1 MLAETDVNYILIYPK
16 VGEGTARRNSMSE
29 VNRKHGQILLFDDF
43 PSVSKESWKKET
55 EKRIAKHVRY
65 EDLVWHTEDGIAVEP
80 FYTEEEAKDF
90 FFRENQFP
98 GEFPFVRG
106 TRKKDNS
113 WLLTEDIKLAAPED
127 AVRDALAA
135 IKGGAGSLTFFAETK
150 IKREVM
156 ETLIKDIDP
165 LRTNFNFALREDP
178 EKACALFIS
187 CCRKKGIDTQELS
200 GAFFFDPL
208 SQLLAHGSLATT
220 LDKHV
225 EKIAKTIGYLSD
237 AAPGYAAFSVKSS
250 TFKNSGAT
258 ITQELAFTI
267 AAAVEYLVMLRQRD
281 VDADCACRHLVFS
294 FSTGSS
300 YFAEIAKL
308 RAARALWGNIA
319 EKFAPASAESTKMKI
334 HCRTATFNKTAYD
347 SHVNIPRATLEAM
360 ASVIGG
366 TDSLTVEPFD
376 AHYGEPGK
384 FSRRVARNI
393 QLLIKN
399 ESHLDVVTDPGG
411 GSYHIE
417 KLTQSISQKS
427 LKLFQEIERKGG
439 YLECLKN
446 GFIQNAVESSR
457 KKTTRDISRRKKTLI
472 GTNEFPNPLEKMTG
486 HIQETAPTEKEIN
499 SSTPTV
505 TPLTQS
511 RAAQGFEKIR
521 LLSEEYEK
529 KTGEAPKVF
538 LLHLSD
544 SPQTVARS
552 VFSMNFFGCGGFAL
566 VDGAENS
573 GMHEGVTAALS
584 ENPLAV
590 VICGSDRDYEQFAE
604 EAIRKLKKKR
614 AEIKVVVSEG
624 AKNTWENL
632 ARAGADDFINADS
645 DVCDVLERYQQPLF
659 SDEART

>member
-1 MLAETDVNYILIYPK
+1 MLAETNVNYILIYPK
-16 VGEGTARRNSMSE
+16 VGGGTARRNSMSE
-29 VNRKHGQILLFDDF
+29 AKRKHGQILLFDDF
-43 PSVSKESWKKET
+43 PSVSKESWKKEA
-55 EKRIAKHVRY
+55 EKRIAKHACY

-80 FYTEEEAKDF
+80 FYTEEETKDF

-127 AVRDALAA
+127 AVRDALTA

-165 LRTNFNFALREDP
+165 LRTSFNFALREDP
-178 EKACALFIS
+178 EKVCALFIS
-187 CCRKKGIDTQELS
+187 CCRKKGINTQELS

-225 EKIAKTIGYLSD
+225 EKIAKTIGHLSD
-237 AAPGYAAFSVKSS
+237 AAPGYSAFSVKSS
-250 TFKNSGAT
+250 AFKNSGAT

-300 YFAEIAKL
+300 YFTEIAKL

-334 HCRTATFNKTAYD
+334 HCRTATFNKTVYD

-366 TDSLTVEPFD
+366 TDSLTVQPSD
-376 AHYGEPGK
+376 AHYGEPDK
-384 FSRRVARNI
+384 FSRRVARTI

-427 LKLFQEIERKGG
+427 LELFQEIETKGG

-446 GFIQNAVESSR
+446 GFIQNAVETSR
-457 KKTTRDISRRKKTLI
+457 KKTLHDISRRKKTLI
-472 GTNEFPNPLEKMTG
+472 GTNEFPNPLEKMTAN
-486 HIQETAPTEKEIN
+486 IRKTTSAEKEM
-499 SSTPTV
+499 SSAAPKV
-505 TPLTQS
+505 TPLGES
-511 RAAQGFEKIR
+511 REAQRFEKIR
-521 LLSEEYEK
+521 LLSEKYAE
-529 KTGEAPKVF
+529 KTGGGPRVF
-538 LLHLSD
+538 LLHLGD
-544 SPQTVARS
+544 SPQTIARAA
-552 VFSMNFFGCGGFAL
+552 FSMNFFGCGGFAL
-566 VDGAENS
+566 VDGAENP

-604 EAIRKLKKKR
+604 EAIRELKNKR

-624 AKNTWENL
+624 AQSVLERL
-632 ARAGADDFINADS
+632 AQAGADDFIHADS
-645 DVCDVLERYQQPLF
+645 DVCDVLERYQQPFF

>member
-1 MLAETDVNYILIYPK
+1 
-16 VGEGTARRNSMSE
+16 MSKE
-29 VNRKHGQILLFDDF
+29 MKKHGQTLLFDDF
-43 PSVSKESWKKET
+43 PNVSKESWKKEA
-55 EKRIAKHVRY
+55 EKRIANPGTY
-65 EDLVWHTEDGIAVEP
+65 EDLVWQTEDGIEIEP

-90 FFRENQFP
+90 LFRDNLLP

-106 TRKKDNS
+106 TRNKDNS
-113 WLLTEDIKLAAPED
+113 WLLTEDIRLATPED

-135 IKGGAGSLTFFAETK
+135 IKGGADSLTFFPEMK
-150 IKREVM
+150 MNREVI

-165 LRTNFNFALREDP
+165 LRVSINFALREDP
-178 EKACALFIS
+178 EKVCALFIS
-187 CCRKKGIDTQELS
+187 CCRKKGINTQELS

-225 EKIAKTIGYLSD
+225 EKIARTIGYLSD
-237 AAPGYAAFSVKSS
+237 AAPGYSAFSVKSS
-250 TFKNSGAT
+250 AFKNSGAT

-319 EKFAPASAESTKMKI
+319 EKFAPASAESIKMKI
-334 HCRTATFNKTAYD
+334 HCRTATFNKTVYD

-376 AHYGEPGK
+376 ATHRKPDE

-399 ESHLDVVTDPGG
+399 ESHLDIVTDPGG

-427 LKLFQEIERKGG
+427 LELFQEIERKGG

-446 GFIQNAVESSR
+446 GFIQNAVETSR
-457 KKTTRDISRRKKTLI
+457 KKTLRDISRRKKTLI
-472 GTNEFPNPLEKMTG
+472 GTNEFPNPLEKMTVN
-486 HIQETAPTEKEIN
+486 IRKTASAEKEM
-499 SSTPTV
+499 SSAAPKM
-505 TPLTQS
+505 TPLGES
-511 RAAQGFEKIR
+511 REAQRFEKIR
-521 LLSEEYEK
+521 LLSEEHAE

-552 VFSMNFFGCGGFAL
+552 VFSMNFFGCGGFAV
-566 VDGAENS
+566 VDGVKNL
-573 GMHEGVTAALS
+573 GMDKGIAAALR

-590 VICGSDRDYEQFAE
+590 VICGSDKDYEQFAE
-604 EAIRKLKKKR
+604 EAVRRLRNKR
-614 AEIKVVVSEG
+614 EEIKVVISGG
-624 AKNTWENL
+624 AKNTRENL
-632 ARAGADDFINADS
+632 AQAGADDFISADS
-645 DVCDVLERYQQPLF
+645 DVCDILEKYQQPLF
-659 SDEART
+659 SDEVVT